1 MVERF
6 GSARAVGRATI
17 LQVAADFDSV
27 ATEAVQD
34 PQARP
39 AHELIAAQTNF
50 DQLVQTGRFLYYED
64 GTYEYGDIEH
74 DSEEE
79 EMGLPVS
86 RSSQAAG

>member
-1 MVERF
+1 MIERF
-6 GSARAVGRATI
+6 GSARAGGRSTI
-17 LQVAADFDSV
+17 LQVAADFDSA

-39 AHELIAAQTNF
+39 VHELITAQNNF

-79 EMGLPVS
+79 KPGLPVS
-86 RSSQAAG
+86 R